1 MRKYLGKYFLLF
13 FFCLVLGLAVFFY
26 LSHKD
31 SESTG
36 QRQTLMNRV
45 TDEVSAAGHENYG
58 SKLSEL
64 IANNNWEQEYGKGNV
79 PVDVR
84 YVEDGI
90 NADGSA
96 IIAQDSTVISL
107 TENGKFGGLLVFTF
121 EQRRVSDDILLC
133 ELIIAAVFIIAAL
146 FFVYIDRKVILPFNR
161 LADYPE
167 RIAKNENAD
176 VLPET
181 KNRYFGKYVWGMN
194 MLRDRMSGDSKK
206 LRKLEKEQLTLV
218 STIAH
223 GIKTPVANIKL
234 YSEAI
239 RSGLFREDGV
249 PDKKDS
255 EVADKIEKNADDI
268 NALLKDL
275 LDSASKGV
283 VVFEPN
289 IETFYLTEIG
299 KFIKQEYDNRL
310 NVLRIPLNVEMKSD
324 VMISSDR
331 DGINRILTQFM
342 ENAIKYGDGSGITV
356 IVDKN
361 EDGYFFA
368 VRDKG
373 SRVPE
378 NEMPYVFNSF
388 WRGSNAEQVEGNGL
402 GLYEASFIARK
413 LGGDVACRYLEETE
427 EMEFEVFIPL

>member
-1 MRKYLGKYFLLF
+1 MRKYIGKYFLLLII
-13 FFCLVLGLAVFFY
+13 CLALGIGVFFY
-26 LSHKD
+26 LVQKD
-31 SESTG
+31 NQSSG

-45 TDEVSAAGHENYG
+45 SSEVSAAGRENFD
-58 SKLSEL
+58 SKTKEL
-64 IANNNWEQEYGKGNV
+64 VASNNWAKEYGESNV
-79 PVDVR
+79 PVSVR
-84 YVEDGI
+84 YVDGGMSS
-90 NADGSA
+90 DGSNV
-96 IIAQDSTVISL
+96 IAQDSTVISI
-107 TENGKFGGLLVFTF
+107 TEDSEFCGLLVFTF
-121 EQRRVSDDILLC
+121 EQHKAGDDILLC
-133 ELIIAAVFIIAAL
+133 ELIIAVVFIVAAL

-161 LADYPE
+161 LAEYPE

-181 KNRYFGKYVWGMN
+181 KNKYFGKYVWGMN
-194 MLRDRMSGDSKK
+194 MLRDRLSGDSKK

-249 PDKKDS
+249 PDKNDS

-268 NALLKDL
+268 TALLKDL

-283 VVFEPN
+283 VVFEPH
-289 IETFYLTEIG
+289 IDAFYLTEIE
-299 KFIKQEYDNRL
+299 KFIKAEYDNRL
-310 NVLRIPLNVEMKSD
+310 AVLRIPLTIETKSD
-324 VMISSDR
+324 VMINSDK
-331 DGINRILTQFM
+331 DGIQRILTQFM
-342 ENAIKYGDGSGITV
+342 ENAIKYGDGRGITV
-356 IVDKN
+356 VVDKN
-361 EDGYFFA
+361 DDGYVFS
-368 VRDKG
+368 VNDKG

-378 NEMPYVFNSF
+378 NEIPYVFNSF

-413 LGGDVACRYLEETE
+413 LGGDVACRYLEDTE